1 MSVVVEYTTVVCSI
15 LDSMNDTALIMFHDF
30 TVTVWFKVF
39 NLTNSEIVM
48 CFNLL
53 WNICLFSVKALFN
66 CNSCLYIQRR
76 KIFARKELWNL
87 SISFQFCSNKFK
99 IVNVFIRYYCNLI
112 LHIVKLAG
120 TGSGRTKIIFTRSRF
135 GSSWLHS
142 LQFLLLYHW
151 TSPVSPSPTH
161 FGMACYS

>member
-53 WNICLFSVKALFN
+53 
-66 CNSCLYIQRR
+66 
-76 KIFARKELWNL
+76 
-87 SISFQFCSNKFK
+87 
-99 IVNVFIRYYCNLI
+99 
-112 LHIVKLAG
+112 
-120 TGSGRTKIIFTRSRF
+120 
-135 GSSWLHS
+135 
-142 LQFLLLYHW
+142 
-151 TSPVSPSPTH
+151 
-161 FGMACYS
+161 